1 MLNKFPFFFVLILLP
16 LVAEPWGKDADLVRV
31 TPSPACIAVAEPKCE
46 TPLLG
51 IFAEIMIGFH
61 QNVISPIQGPRSHYN
76 PSSSHYTLQAMR
88 EYGFLQGFVFGCD
101 RLMRENS
108 DPWVYRS
115 WTDPE
120 GYSMKY
126 DPIP

>member
-1 MLNKFPFFFVLILLP
+1 MLKKIPFLLILIALP
-16 LVAEPWGKDADLVRV
+16 LLADPWGKDADIIRA
-31 TPSPACIAVAEPKCE
+31 TPSSCTIGAEPKCD

-51 IFAEIMIGFH
+51 PFAEIMIGFH

-88 EYGFLQGFVFGCD
+88 EYGFLRGFVLGCD
-101 RLMRENS
+101 RLMRENN
-108 DPWVYRS
+108 DPWVYRT
-115 WTDPE
+115 WKDPE
-120 GYSMKY
+120 GFSMKY